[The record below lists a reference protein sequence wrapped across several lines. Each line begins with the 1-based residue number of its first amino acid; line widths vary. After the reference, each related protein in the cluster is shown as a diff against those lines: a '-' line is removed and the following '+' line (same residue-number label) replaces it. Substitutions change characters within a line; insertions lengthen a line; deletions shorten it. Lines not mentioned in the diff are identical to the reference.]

1 MNILILGSSGNI
13 GKSLKESLIQDGHSV
28 VGISRSS
35 SDINK
40 DLLNITDKEITDIL
54 INNNI
59 NIVINSTG
67 VLLPTTLDDYL
78 LNSNLLLKFF
88 NNQIGKK
95 LKYIVIGSAAE
106 YGISGDL
113 IIDANTSSP
122 NPQNL
127 YGLSKLNQTIL
138 AEYYKEHFGVD
149 VIVFR
154 LFNIIAP
161 FLPERSFVG
170 SLISAIV
177 KGSSGVIQVNN
188 GKIQRDFI
196 DLRDFVNLI
205 KNAINK
211 PIIKQTIFNV
221 GNGYNVNYQEVIA
234 LSFNLL
240 EKYNLSM
247 PTYKDLDKVE
257 MFSKS
262 VCKIDDTKK
271 IFDWE
276 PKYSLKDSLEW
287 CLRENKLIK

>member
-113 IIDANTSSP
+113 IIDANTTSP

-138 AEYYKEHFGVD
+138 AEYYKEHLGID
-149 VIVFR
+149 VLVFR
-154 LFNIIAP
+154 LFNIISP
-161 FLPERSFVG
+161 NLPERSFIG
-170 SLISAIV
+170 SLISAIT
-177 KGSSGVIQVNN
+177 KGSSGIIQVNN
-188 GKIQRDFI
+188 GQIERDFI
-196 DLRDFVNLI
+196 DLRDFVKLV

-240 EKYNLSM
+240 EKYNLPM

-262 VCKIDDTKK
+262 VCNIDDTMKA
-271 IFDWE
+271 FDWK
-276 PKYSLKDSLEW
+276 PNYSLKDSLEW

>member
-28 VGISRSS
+28 VGISRRS

-40 DLLNITDKEITDIL
+40 DLLNITDNEITDIL

-59 NIVINSTG
+59 NIVINSAG

-113 IIDANTSSP
+113 IIDANKTSP

-138 AEYYKEHFGVD
+138 AEYYKEHLGID
-149 VIVFR
+149 VLVFR
-154 LFNIIAP
+154 LFNIISP
-161 FLPERSFVG
+161 KLPERSFIG
-170 SLISAIV
+170 SLISAITQ
-177 KGSSGVIQVNN
+177 GSRGIIQVNN
-188 GKIQRDFI
+188 GQIERDFI
-196 DLRDFVNLI
+196 DLRDFVKLV

-211 PIIKQTIFNV
+211 PNIKQTIFNV
-221 GNGYNVNYQEVIA
+221 GNGYNVNYQDVIVQ
-234 LSFNLL
+234 SFKLL
-240 EKYNLSM
+240 EKNKLPI
-247 PTYKDLDKVE
+247 PTFKDLNKDE
-257 MFSKS
+257 IFSKS
-262 VCKIDDTKK
+262 VCNIEDTMKA
-271 IFDWE
+271 FDWE
-276 PKYSLKDSLEW
+276 PNYSLKDSLEW